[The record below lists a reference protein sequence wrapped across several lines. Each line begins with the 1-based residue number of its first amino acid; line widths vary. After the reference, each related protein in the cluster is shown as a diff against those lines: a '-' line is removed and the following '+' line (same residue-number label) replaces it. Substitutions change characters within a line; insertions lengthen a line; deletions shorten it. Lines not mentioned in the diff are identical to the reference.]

1 MVSLGL
7 TLSCLAACGGDGTI
21 SSTLPPPPP
30 GPTAAN
36 VSIDQPN
43 GFTGKIK
50 LDVHEQFGLT
60 ATVHDSTGAVLA
72 GHPVVWTSNAP
83 NVATVSNTGTVTAM
97 AVGDATISA
106 TSDGKSDSRPVQVV
120 ALNLTAFQLAV
131 VTTNDSGSPVPGAT
145 VQQIYYG
152 ARPAGCVTC
161 NIPYGGFVLGA
172 TNSAGSFV
180 GGFTA
185 DPEAMD
191 GFVGA
196 NHAYAYV
203 ITHSPNYETDRQF
216 VIGTATSFTQ
226 AAHLHTMKQIAAGD
240 SLSVTISPGDPV
252 YQELDTAPALI
263 PNTLCRSFRVVA
275 GSDGTLTVNAVGD
288 GGVAPFLELDKPDE
302 SELLTYGNGTVT
314 KAVHAGEIVEVRVV
328 WTIRIGAG
336 AQAFEVATRISG
348 TFGASPAISP
358 EEAPMAKSQR
368 KQSRTTKSKAKNGR
382 STQDRDRDQSEF
394 REPTDQFVT
403 DAEIEARERQ
413 RQPSPNAGRAGGSG
427 SRKKGH

>member
-1 MVSLGL
+1 MTPTARVVSRVL
-7 TLSCLAACGGDGTI
+7 TLACLAACGGDGT
-21 SSTLPPPPP
+21 TGALPPAPP

-50 LDVHEQFGLT
+50 LDLHEQFGLT
-60 ATVHDSTGAVLA
+60 ATVHDSTGAALA
-72 GHPVVWTSNAP
+72 GHQVVWTSSAP
-83 NVATVSNTGTVTAM
+83 NVASVSNTGTITALT
-97 AVGDATISA
+97 VGDATISA

-120 ALNLTAFQLAV
+120 ALNLTAFQLTV
-131 VTTNDSGSPVPGAT
+131 VATNDSGSPVPGAT

-185 DPEAMD
+185 APEGMD
-191 GFVGA
+191 GFVGVS
-196 NHAYAYV
+196 HAYAYV
-203 ITHSPNYETDRQF
+203 ITRALNFETDRQF
-216 VIGTATSFTQ
+216 VIGTATSSTQ
-226 AAHLHTMKQIAAGD
+226 AANLRTMKQIVAGD

-252 YQELDTAPALI
+252 YQELDTAPALV
-263 PNTLCRSFRVVA
+263 PNTLCRSFRVTA
-275 GSDGTLTVNAVGD
+275 GSDGTLTVSAIGD

-302 SELLTYGNGTVT
+302 SQLLTYGNGTVT

-336 AQAFEVATRISG
+336 AQAFQVSTAVA
-348 TFGASPAISP
+348 
-358 EEAPMAKSQR
+358 K
-368 KQSRTTKSKAKNGR
+368 
-382 STQDRDRDQSEF
+382 
-394 REPTDQFVT
+394 
-403 DAEIEARERQ
+403 
-413 RQPSPNAGRAGGSG
+413 
-427 SRKKGH
+427 

>member
-1 MVSLGL
+1 MAHIARIVSLGL
-7 TLSCLAACGGDGTI
+7 TLACVAACGSDGTTG
-21 SSTLPPPPP
+21 STLPPPTP

-72 GHPVVWTSNAP
+72 GHTVVWTSSAP
-83 NVATVSNTGTVTAM
+83 NVATVSSTGTITA
-97 AVGDATISA
+97 VSLGDATISA
-106 TSDGKSDSRPVQVV
+106 TSDGKSDSRPLQVV
-120 ALNLTAFQLAV
+120 ALNLTAFQLTIVA
-131 VTTNDSGSPVPGAT
+131 TNDSGTPVPGAT

-185 DPEAMD
+185 APEGMD
-191 GFVGA
+191 GFVGV

-226 AAHLHTMKQIAAGD
+226 AAHLHAMKQITAGD

-263 PNTLCRSFRVVA
+263 PNTLCRSFRVTA
-275 GSDGTLTVNAVGD
+275 ASDGTLTVNAAGD
-288 GGVAPFLELDKPDE
+288 GGVSPFLELDKPDE
-302 SELLTYGNGTVT
+302 SELLTYGNGAVT

-336 AQAFEVATRISG
+336 AQAFQVATSV
-348 TFGASPAISP
+348 
-358 EEAPMAKSQR
+358 
-368 KQSRTTKSKAKNGR
+368 SK
-382 STQDRDRDQSEF
+382 
-394 REPTDQFVT
+394 
-403 DAEIEARERQ
+403 
-413 RQPSPNAGRAGGSG
+413 
-427 SRKKGH
+427 